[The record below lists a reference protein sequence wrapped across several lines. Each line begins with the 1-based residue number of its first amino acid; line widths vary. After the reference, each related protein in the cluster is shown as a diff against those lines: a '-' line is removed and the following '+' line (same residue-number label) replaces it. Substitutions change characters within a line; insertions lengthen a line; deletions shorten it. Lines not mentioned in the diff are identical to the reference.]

1 MALCELPLLLAFLTL
16 ESGLKKWGLRFPDG
30 FWMIAM
36 RFIGHGLSAKRHPT
50 NLKHTDV
57 SHAELH
63 ALCSLL
69 V

>member
-1 MALCELPLLLAFLTL
+1 MIT
-16 ESGLKKWGLRFPDG
+16 LRFE
-30 FWMIAM
+30 
-36 RFIGHGLSAKRHPT
+36 GHGLSEKRHPT

>member
-1 MALCELPLLLAFLTL
+1 MGEWRLPLAFAT
-16 ESGLKKWGLRFPDG
+16 EERAWEKWVLRLSSE
-30 FWMIAM
+30 FWMIPM
-36 RFIGHGLSAKRHPT
+36 RFRGHGPSAKRQAM

>member
-1 MALCELPLLLAFLTL
+1 MAECELPLLLAFPTL
-16 ESGLKKWGLRFPDG
+16 EKGLKKWGLRFTDG
-30 FWMIAM
+30 FWMIAT
-36 RFIGHGLSAKRHPT
+36 RFRGQGLFAKRHPT